1 MTRPSPDERFAEI
14 AKVFLSAPDVSW
26 GKLFSSY
33 GLKVKGRIFA
43 MVTRGRLV
51 VKLPRGR
58 VNELVAQGLGEQFD
72 PGHGRLM
79 KEWVSLH
86 GEEPNWAGLITEAKA
101 FVGGSP
107 PQ

>member
-1 MTRPSPDERFAEI
+1 MIQPGPDERFAEI
-14 AKVFLSAPDVSW
+14 ARAFLAEPGVSW

-33 GLKVKGRIFA
+33 GLKVNGKIFA

-51 VKLPRGR
+51 VKLPRAR
-58 VNELVAQGLGEQFD
+58 VNELVAQGFGDQFD

-86 GEEPNWAGLITEAKA
+86 GDQPDWAGIIAEAKA
-101 FVGGSP
+101 FVGA
-107 PQ
+107 